1 MECTEAS
8 CVVRCGQLNTMVV
21 AKEEKNLATF
31 QGRITFGSEFED
43 EQSRTSFSAF
53 NLSVEGL

>member
-1 MECTEAS
+1 
-8 CVVRCGQLNTMVV
+8 VVV

-31 QGRITFGSEFED
+31 QGRVTFGSEFKD
-43 EQSRTSFSAF
+43 EQSCASFTAF